1 MKDDIPPT
9 ILLVLLSI
17 ILIGILRI
25 DFNPSKRFIE
35 EKLVIVNGS
44 YLEAIANPVTFE
56 NEVLGNIVSEPL
68 EKMFL
73 NGKDTREITGI
84 ISMYNNLPEQTDSTP
99 NINARGLKV
108 QNGDIANNCLQF
120 GSKVSIEGKTYT
132 VNDRMNSR
140 YSCEY
145 FDIFSFDYD
154 EAIQF
159 GRQTLQV
166 NIIL

>member
-44 YLEAIANPVTFE
+44 YLVAIVPPVMFE
-56 NEVLGNIVSEPL
+56 EEVLGTVVEPL

-73 NGKDTREITGI
+73 KGSEMREITGI
-84 ISMYNNLPEQTDSTP
+84 ISMYNNLPDQTDSTP

-120 GSKVSIEGKTYT
+120 GSKVLIGGKVYT

-159 GRQTLQV
+159 GRRKLV
-166 NIIL
+166 VSLSI